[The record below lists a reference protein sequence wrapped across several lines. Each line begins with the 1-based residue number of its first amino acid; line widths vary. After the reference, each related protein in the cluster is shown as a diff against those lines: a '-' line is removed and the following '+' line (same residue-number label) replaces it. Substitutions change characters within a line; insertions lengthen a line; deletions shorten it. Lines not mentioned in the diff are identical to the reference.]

1 MNRIPGL
8 RKAHHPT
15 LHRPLLVLGALCIA
29 ALALSSAAV
38 ASALAPTAT
47 LSGAIGLS
55 MALPGNPSFGNT
67 LDGTDQTV
75 EYSALLGI
83 LDARGTGAGWNL
95 QIAATAFDDGSGH
108 TLQPGAVSA
117 VSAAC
122 IGGSSCTAALN
133 SIGYPLTVTATP
145 AKFYD
150 ATDHDRHGQG
160 RRDAHRRRRNPG
172 QRLRRDVHEHGDAG
186 RRNRPVGRKTRP
198 SQPVPPDFLPSPPSE
213 SPPEW
218 Q

>member
-1 MNRIPGL
+1 M
-8 RKAHHPT
+8 RKAHHPTT
-15 LHRPLLVLGALCIA
+15 LHRPLLVLGALCVA
-29 ALALSSAAV
+29 ALALSSTAV

-55 MALPGNPSFGNT
+55 MALPANPSFGNT

-122 IGGSSCTAALN
+122 VGGSSCTAALN

-150 ATDHDRHGQG
+150 ATTTTGMGKVDVTPTVGV
-160 RRDAHRRRRNPG
+160 AIPG
-172 QRLRRDVHEHGDAG
+172 NAFAG
-186 RRNRPVGRKTRP
+186 TYTSTVTLAVATGP
-198 SQPVPPDFLPSPPSE
+198 
-213 SPPEW
+213 
-218 Q
+218 